1 MATGYQTVGPT
12 MNHMKLYNTIIQHH
26 RKYGICALLHNR
38 GRDEVVGDFWYRGLV
53 LGIHLLPSVS
63 T

>member
-1 MATGYQTVGPT
+1 